1 MKCFA
6 VVAEMEF
13 EVYLEV
19 TDDKGHVDLWT
30 YKSDKLGNVLKRIKA
45 SEYTIYYIWI
55 FICHIKMFV

>member
-6 VVAEMEF
+6 VVAEREF

-45 SEYTIYYIWI
+45 SEYILY
-55 FICHIKMFV
+55 MDM